1 MISRGRS
8 LNARLALFTVIGL
21 AAASCG
27 SGTGGAASGTGGNA
41 TGGSSTGGNATG
53 GAPSASG
60 GAGPGTGGSATGGAA
75 GATVATGGRAG
86 SGGRSGGAA
95 GRAGASGG
103 GTAGGRGGAAGAPAA
118 SGGNA
123 GGAGAGGAAAE
134 PFKGV
139 ANSPCAARQ
148 ALKVSWYY
156 NWEQTET
163 EPCSDGSGG
172 LFVPMVWGHTGSEQS
187 ASGITSAVA
196 SFVGKHQPY
205 VMGFNEPDNSSQSNI
220 SVATAINLWPSFL
233 NPAIQVVSPA
243 TQANTTGQSWF
254 SSFMDQVNAGGLRL
268 DVIGVHWYGW
278 NSGSCES
285 NASTLESYIKS
296 IEKITGDRPIWLTE
310 WGCLNNSAPDTATVV
325 SFFKGAVAMFAKH
338 PRIRR
343 YAWYPWSTN
352 NELNNSDGSLTDLG
366 KVFASEPPT
375 H

>member
-1 MISRGRS
+1 MMSRRRTFIPG
-8 LNARLALFTVIGL
+8 LALVTAIGL
-21 AAASCG
+21 AAASCSSSNVDPGGGTGGTAKGGGPGSSGGSPG
-27 SGTGGAASGTGGNA
+27 SGTGGGS
-41 TGGSSTGGNATG
+41 GGS
-53 GAPSASG
+53 PLG
-60 GAGPGTGGSATGGAA
+60 GAGGVA
-75 GATVATGGRAG
+75 GRAGTGGRAG
-86 SGGRSGGAA
+86 
-95 GRAGASGG
+95 
-103 GTAGGRGGAAGAPAA
+103 AGGRAMGGHGGGATGGGAGT
-118 SGGNA
+118 GGGA
-123 GGAGAGGAAAE
+123 TGTGGTAGAGGAAAE

-172 LFVPMVWGHTGSEQS
+172 VFVPMVWGHTGSEQS
-187 ASGITSAVA
+187 SSGIMSAVA

-220 SVATAINLWPSFL
+220 PVATAISLWPSFL
-233 NPAIQVVSPA
+233 NPSIQVVSPA
-243 TQANTTGQSWF
+243 TQANTTGQTWF
-254 SSFMDQVNAGGLRL
+254 SSFMDQVNSASLRV
-268 DVIGVHWYGW
+268 DVVGIHWYGW

-285 NASTLESYIKS
+285 NASTLESYIKG
-296 IEKITGDRPIWLTE
+296 IEKITGDRPIWITE
-310 WGCLNNSAPDTATVV
+310 WGCLHDSAPDTQTVV
-325 SFFKGAVAMFAKH
+325 KFFQGAITMFAKH

-366 KVFASEPPT
+366 KVFASEPAT

>member
-1 MISRGRS
+1 MTPRPR
-8 LNARLALFTVIGL
+8 LPPARLVLFAALGV
-21 AAASCG
+21 AAASC
-27 SGTGGAASGTGGNA
+27 S
-41 TGGSSTGGNATG
+41 SSTGG
-53 GAPSASG
+53 
-60 GAGPGTGGSATGGAA
+60 AGSGTGGSATGGTATGGNAA
-75 GATVATGGRAG
+75 GGGVPASGGAGPGAGGTTTGGAAGSTGGTPGTGGRAATGGRAG
-86 SGGRSGGAA
+86 TSGAA

-103 GTAGGRGGAAGAPAA
+103 GGRGGAAGAA

-123 GGAGAGGAAAE
+123 GAGGAGSE

-187 ASGITSAVA
+187 SSGITAAVA
-196 SFVGKHQPY
+196 SFVAKHEPY
-205 VMGFNEPDNSSQSNI
+205 VMGFNEPDNASQSNI
-220 SVATAINLWPSFL
+220 SVATAISLWPSFL

-254 SSFMDQVNAGGLRL
+254 SSFMDQVNSASLRV
-268 DVIGVHWYGW
+268 DVVGVHWYGW

-285 NASTLESYIKS
+285 NASTLESYIKG
-296 IEKITGDRPIWLTE
+296 IEKITGDRPIWITE
-310 WGCLNNSAPDTATVV
+310 WGCLNDSAPDTATVV

-366 KVFASEPPT
+366 KVFAAEPAYQ
-375 H
+375 